1 MPIGSFHVSPHLIV
15 TTNWGPTKILATCLA
30 ISLTV
35 NVLATGL
42 IVFRILRVLFDARHA
57 LHSPHHK
64 TRGETRIWSI
74 IFILVELGMTLFSIQ
89 LVRLVLTFLST
100 DIAIKLSQPI
110 VGMHQM
116 LIVIITSDFYLNS
129 LFY

>member
-1 MPIGSFHVSPHLIV
+1 MPIGSFHISPHLIV

-42 IVFRILRVLFDARHA
+42 IIFKILRVL
-57 LHSPHHK
+57 LSLYNSPG
-64 TRGETRIWSI
+64 TIRLRSI
-74 IFILVELGMTLFSIQ
+74 IFILVESSVTLFSIQ

-116 LIVIITSDFYLNS
+116 LIVIISSNFYLNS